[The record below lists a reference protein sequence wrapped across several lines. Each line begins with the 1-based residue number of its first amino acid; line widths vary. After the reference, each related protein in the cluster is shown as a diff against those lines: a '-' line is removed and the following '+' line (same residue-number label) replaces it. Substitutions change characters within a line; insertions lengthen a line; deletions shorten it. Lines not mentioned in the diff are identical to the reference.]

1 MMHPV
6 NDDVRAYVAAIPDG
20 IRALFE
26 HVHGLITSEHPGAE
40 MVLSYKM
47 PTYVV
52 GTHRL
57 HVAAWRHGLS
67 LYGWQDDDG
76 FVERHPEL
84 YNGKGTLKLPV
95 GHQIPDD
102 EIRALVRSSL
112 S

>member
-1 MMHPV
+1 M
-6 NDDVRAYVAAIPDG
+6 NDDVRAYVAAIPDE

-26 HVHGLITSEHPGAE
+26 HVHGLITSEHPDAE
-40 MVLSYKM
+40 MLLSYKM

-57 HVAAWRHGLS
+57 HVAAWKHGLS

-76 FVERHPEL
+76 FLERYPEL
-84 YNGKGTLKLPV
+84 HNGKGTLKLPV
-95 GHQIPDD
+95 GHEIPDD

-112 S
+112 GG